1 MSRQIDIRKITG
13 RRIAQKREEA
23 GLTQDEMSLRM
34 GMSEEGYARYER
46 GLAAFT
52 VSKLAKIAAIFEC
65 GLDEL
70 VVESSTGLSA
80 QAKRI
85 ANLLDGLST
94 SDRDEVVSIVEKVC
108 GMARKKYK
116 SGSGHKP

>member
-1 MSRQIDIRKITG
+1 
-13 RRIAQKREEA
+13 
-23 GLTQDEMSLRM
+23 
-34 GMSEEGYARYER
+34 MSEEGYGRYER
-46 GLAAFT
+46 GVTALDLP
-52 VSKLAKIAAIFEC
+52 KLARIALIFQC
-65 GLDEL
+65 GVDEL
-70 VVESSTGLSA
+70 VVEASTGLSA

-116 SGSGHKP
+116 SGSAYKP